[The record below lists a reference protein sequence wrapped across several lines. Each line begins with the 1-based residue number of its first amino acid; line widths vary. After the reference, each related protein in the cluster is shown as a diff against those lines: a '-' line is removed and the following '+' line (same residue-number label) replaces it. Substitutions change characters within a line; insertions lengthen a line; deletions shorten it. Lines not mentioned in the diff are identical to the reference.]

1 MTSLHW
7 IAWASLAIGLACAI
21 GVAAD
26 IAAGRRQPMAIM
38 NLVWPI
44 TCLYASVLGL
54 WAYLTIGRPAATR
67 SDDAH
72 TRKREGSM
80 VRMPTRPF
88 WQKVVVGTL
97 HCGAGCTLGDI
108 LAEWF
113 VVLVPLTVF
122 GVALFGTW
130 TLDFA
135 AAFAIG
141 IAFQYFA
148 IKPMRK
154 LGAGDALRAA
164 FKADAASL
172 TAWQVGMYGAMALA
186 IFAVFDRELP
196 KTSPVFW
203 FVMQVAM
210 LCGFVTALPVNA
222 WLIKSGIKEAM

>member
-1 MTSLHW
+1 M
-7 IAWASLAIGLACAI
+7 
-21 GVAAD
+21 
-26 IAAGRRQPMAIM
+26 
-38 NLVWPI
+38 
-44 TCLYASVLGL
+44 
-54 WAYLTIGRPAATR
+54 R
-67 SDDAH
+67 SDDDAADAKPACPHARAAVLAEGRRRH
-72 TRKREGSM
+72 TALR
-80 VRMPTRPF
+80 
-88 WQKVVVGTL
+88 
-97 HCGAGCTLGDI
+97 AGCTLGDI

-164 FKADAASL
+164 LKADAASL